1 MNKQLKNCVERTIS
15 FAKKEITKIK
25 FSTKRLIF
33 KSILNQKLTF
43 RISQQFKFFKLI
55 HLNSLFKEKK
65 IANFLALFILLLS
78 KLPLNAQMHGWPLST
93 HTSATIAADETWCSE
108 RARVTGMTT
117 GSTSRT
123 LTLDNF
129 EGSFATGDWVMVIQM
144 INDGGTYTSMGS
156 YTMCEVNSN
165 SSTTGSGTV
174 SGTNTGSVSLKPYV
188 TTSGTIYTNTWPT
201 FTLGGNL
208 DYLQIVKVK
217 RFWNLTIN
225 SGIITCPAFD
235 WNRGTGG
242 ILCVMVGN
250 NFVMNGGY
258 FNVSA
263 KGFPA
268 KFISPTGAIGVGSN
282 GALAAAAWGVGGSC
296 LGSHTGSVDRT
307 IYPAYSSF
315 FENSTGLIGEPDGIL
330 KATNPLALQTSYN
343 GVTGGPAYN
352 VVANGTNSSP
362 TDFIFSFLH
371 SVYSSNYLVLG
382 CPGTYGE
389 HSATGGGG
397 GGWGGQGGNS
407 YGNTVAGQFGVK
419 GEDGKK
425 GGDAGTAGVGGGIL
439 FLKVANSTLNFTNN
453 QVRFSAAGSNG
464 GNGGNGGDGGKGGK
478 GGLGADGGC
487 NSGGF
492 VTSGGVGGY
501 GDGGNGGNGGD
512 AGTGGHG
519 GTIWILKKSGGTHAT
534 FSTYSWNPMGKGGKG
549 GAAGFK
555 YTFTKTPRPINYSPA
570 FSLLPC
576 NTTKNFHFGG
586 QINYCPAVVCDCDE
600 VFRHL
605 GSDMASGVSYINTSS
620 TTFNINSTSNP
631 GQPPI
636 YWNSGTALLYYTKV
650 TGSCST
656 RYECKMKR
664 SEVFLEFMDKVCG
677 KEQLV
682 SYSGSGSLNSGIIST
697 SMSGINTVL
706 YSINGHKIYEYDP
719 ILKRLTDYDDIKNA
733 NPYVDVDACVETNG
747 VIGGSSGGG
756 GGAGTGNGI
765 NEHPTEDATPFV
777 GVPSGNRGLDASI
790 TNYDGSFYENDNLPL
805 PPMNNDDSQ
814 NGTNIDIHNQSA
826 NIGNTFKGSVTVV
839 DSTFTKDDFGINS
852 DINQLTLVNTKKY
865 HGKLVIIN
873 SVGQEVYNRD
883 LTAETIT
890 LPLPTGVYIINIF
903 GNNSQYT
910 TKIFIDGN

>member
-1 MNKQLKNCVERTIS
+1 MNKQLKNCVKRTIS
-15 FAKKEITKIK
+15 FAKKEITRIK
-25 FSTKRLIF
+25 LSFPRLNF
-33 KSILNQKLTF
+33 KSNCNQKSTF
-43 RISQQFKFFKLI
+43 NISDQFVFVTLMHLSSSLKERKLI
-55 HLNSLFKEKK
+55 T
-65 IANFLALFILLLS
+65 FLTLFILLFS
-78 KLPLNAQMHGWPLST
+78 KFPLNAQMHGWPLST
-93 HTSATIAADETWCSE
+93 HSSATITVDETWCSD

-117 GSTSRT
+117 GSTNRT

-129 EGSFATGDWVMVIQM
+129 EGSFSSGDWVMIIQM
-144 INDGGTYTSMGS
+144 INDGSYTSMGS

-174 SGTNTGSVSLKPYV
+174 SGTNAGSVSVKPYV
-188 TTSGTIYTNTWPT
+188 TTSGTIYTNTWPS

-217 RFWNLTIN
+217 RYWNLTIN
-225 SGIITCPAFD
+225 SGILTCPPFD
-235 WNRGTGG
+235 WNKGTGG

-250 NFVMNGGY
+250 NFIMNGGY
-258 FNVSA
+258 FNVSG

-268 KFISPTGAIGVGSN
+268 KFLSPTGSIGVGSN
-282 GALAAAAWGVGGSC
+282 GAPAATTWALGGSC

-307 IYPAYSSF
+307 LYPAYNTFSES
-315 FENSTGLIGEPDGIL
+315 NNGLLGEPDAIL
-330 KATNPLALQTSYN
+330 KATNTLPLQTSYN
-343 GVTGGPAYN
+343 GATGGPANN
-352 VVANGTNSSP
+352 VVSNGSTSSP

-371 SVYSSNYLVLG
+371 SIYSSNYLVLG

-397 GGWGGQGGNS
+397 WGGKGGNL
-407 YGNTVAGQFGVK
+407 YGNTVSGQLGVK

-425 GGDAGTAGVGGGIL
+425 GGNAGIAGVGGGIL
-439 FLKVANSTLNFTNN
+439 YIKVANSTLNFANN

-464 GNGGNGGDGGKGGK
+464 GNGGNGGDGGRGGK

-512 AGTGGHG
+512 AGSGGHG

-549 GAAGFK
+549 GAPGFK
-555 YTFTKTPRPINYSPA
+555 YSITKTPRPINYSPA

-576 NTTKNFHFGG
+576 NINKNFHFGG

-605 GSDMASGVSYINTSS
+605 GSDMAGGVNYTNTST

-636 YWNSGTALLYYTKV
+636 YWNGGTGLLYYTKV

-664 SEVFLEFMDKVCG
+664 SEVFLEFMDKVSG
-677 KEQLV
+677 KAQLM
-682 SYSGSGSLNSGIIST
+682 SYNGSGSLNSGIIST
-697 SMSGINTVL
+697 NMNGINTVL
-706 YSINGHKIYEYDP
+706 YSLNGHKIYEYDP
-719 ILKRLTDYDDIKNA
+719 LLKRLTDFDDIINA
-733 NPYVDVDACVETNG
+733 YPYVDVDACVETNG

-756 GGAGTGNGI
+756 AGTGNGNGI
-765 NEHPTEDATPFV
+765 NEHPTEDATPII
-777 GVPSGNRGLDASI
+777 GVPSGNRGADANI
-790 TNYDGSFYENDNLPL
+790 TNFDGSFYENDNLPL
-805 PPMNNDDSQ
+805 PPLNNDGSQ
-814 NGTNIDIHNQSA
+814 NGTNIDIHSLTS
-826 NIGNTFKGSVTVV
+826 NIEHTFKGTFNDV
-839 DSTFTKDDFGINS
+839 DSTFTRDDFVINS
-852 DINQLTLVNTKKY
+852 DVNQLTLVNNKKY
-865 HGKLVIIN
+865 HGRVVIIN
-873 SVGQEVYNRD
+873 SVGQQVYTGN
-883 LTAETIT
+883 LTEETIT
-890 LPLPTGVYIINIF
+890 LTLPTGVYIINIF
-903 GNNSQYT
+903 GNYSHYA
-910 TKIFIDGN
+910 TKIFIYGN